1 MTKTQEAI
9 EKLNTA
15 QRKAIKYLV
24 MGKPT
29 AVAKRKGWF
38 YTDAKCRKDTSQ
50 VLCVNGLVQ
59 IDVWGERFV
68 VKPTG
73 MGKRV
78 AKAL

>member
-1 MTKTQEAI
+1 MTKTQQAI
-9 EKLNTA
+9 EQLNLA

-24 MGKPT
+24 EGAPLT
-29 AVAKRKGWF
+29 VAKRKGWF
-38 YTDAKCRKDTSQ
+38 HTDARCRKDTAQ
-50 VLCVNGLVQ
+50 VLCVRGLVQ
-59 IDVWGERFV
+59 IDTVDSCFV